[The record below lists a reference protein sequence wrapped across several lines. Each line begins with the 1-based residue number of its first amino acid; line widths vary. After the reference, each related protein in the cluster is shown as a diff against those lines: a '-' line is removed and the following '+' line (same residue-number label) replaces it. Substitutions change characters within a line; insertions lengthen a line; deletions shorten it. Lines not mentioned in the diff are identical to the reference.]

1 MAFGQDAKEEKA
13 VATLESP
20 IFENIPSQCWHFV
33 FSLNV
38 STQSL
43 LDLMNP
49 GTYQSFVVKPRS

>member
-38 STQSL
+38 SKLIRLNESRHL
-43 LDLMNP
+43 
-49 GTYQSFVVKPRS
+49 SIFRSKT